1 MIPVRVHSN
10 CSEWVEERYR
20 VCADV
25 GGAWAREE
33 GADGATDGWNFFYL
47 KGEWFRQRF
56 AADHAPGLVEGAL
69 FHFQVW
75 KRAYKK
81 QQGAVQL
88 PRAGEGGAIVF
99 TREGFRLAQ
108 DVARA
113 AGGVQGWG
121 EEGGGGGAGWGTEG
135 LRGRKEKMD
144 GEALAAIH
152 SALDDKW

>member
-10 CSEWVEERYR
+10 CSEWVEEQYR

-25 GGAWAREE
+25 SGPWAREE

-47 KGEWFRQRF
+47 NGGWYRQRF

-88 PRAGEGGAIVF
+88 SRAGEDGGFVF
-99 TREGFRLAQ
+99 TKEGFRPIHGGEAAAAVEGSRVTGLDFGLGDGLGKPQ
-108 DVARA
+108 EEDLYSQTRA
-113 AGGVQGWG
+113 A
-121 EEGGGGGAGWGTEG
+121 
-135 LRGRKEKMD
+135 L
-144 GEALAAIH
+144 H
-152 SALDDKW
+152 SPLDNNRW